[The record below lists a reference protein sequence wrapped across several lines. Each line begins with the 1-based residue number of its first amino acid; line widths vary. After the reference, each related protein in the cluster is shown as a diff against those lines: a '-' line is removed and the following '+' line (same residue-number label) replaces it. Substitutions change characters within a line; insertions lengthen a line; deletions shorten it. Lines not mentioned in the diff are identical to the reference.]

1 MRKKSTAAFICV
13 FCLLLLSS
21 CLQPIEVIEVEGF
34 SNVEVSMKGVKSEMV
49 VHVYNPNHLDFK
61 INSADILLRVG
72 EIVVGDLILEENL
85 ILESRDTTEVT
96 LNLVSR
102 KGAIGKII
110 VENFTNALI
119 GGEVMFKA
127 EGEIVS
133 STLGLK
139 KRLPIYHE
147 EQIAL

>member
-1 MRKKSTAAFICV
+1 
-13 FCLLLLSS
+13 
-21 CLQPIEVIEVEGF
+21 
-34 SNVEVSMKGVKSEMV
+34 MV

-61 INSADILLRVG
+61 INSADILLSVG

-119 GGEVMFKA
+119 GGEVIFKA

>member
-1 MRKKSTAAFICV
+1 MRKKSIAAFICV
-13 FCLLLLSS
+13 CSLMFLSS
-21 CLQPIEVIEVEGF
+21 CFQQIEITEVDGF
-34 SNVEVSMKGVKSEMV
+34 SNVEVSLKGINSEMV